1 MADTAAT
8 VSEATDT
15 DATAAASA
23 ALSVRAVGQLLA
35 THFPALFAG
44 PARPLKLRIQA
55 DIQQRVPGVFTREQL
70 SAFLRRHTGQTA
82 YLSAMA
88 RGGQRIDLDGAP
100 AGEIAAEH
108 REAAATEVQ
117 RRRANQQARFEQER
131 EALRQQREAV
141 RQEREALRRE
151 QDALHREQEQAM
163 RRRASLLHDYEN
175 TRLSAA
181 NFCALKGIDPAQLDT
196 LLAQARQ
203 EASQRAAAARAE
215 RGPGDGRP
223 RPDRPDRP
231 ERGDRRP
238 ERDGPRPDR
247 SGPRPDRA
255 GPRGDR
261 SGPGAERAGPRPDG
275 GRGPGRREGGPP
287 RRNDR
292 PPGTGPRPP
301 RKPSDE
307 NR

>member
-1 MADTAAT
+1 M
-8 VSEATDT
+8 
-15 DATAAASA
+15 
-23 ALSVRAVGQLLA
+23 RAIGQMLA
-35 THFPALFAG
+35 TRFPALFGG

-55 DIQQRVPGVFTREQL
+55 DIQQRAPGVFTREQL

-88 RGGQRIDLDGAP
+88 RGGQRFDLDGAP

-151 QDALHREQEQAM
+151 QGALRREQQAARRGQDPARREPDPNRSGQDPARRAQDPARRAQGPARREQDPTGRGQHAAQREPGPARREPDPAQREQDQAM

-181 NFCALKGIDPAQLDT
+181 NFCVLKGIDPTQLEA

-203 EASQRAAAARAE
+203 EAGQRAAAGRPD
-215 RGPGDGRP
+215 RGPGDSRP
-223 RPDRPDRP
+223 RADRA
-231 ERGDRRP
+231 
-238 ERDGPRPDR
+238 
-247 SGPRPDRA
+247 DRA
-255 GPRGDR
+255 GPRRDG
-261 SGPGAERAGPRPDG
+261 RPPQRDQ
-275 GRGPGRREGGPP
+275 
-287 RRNDR
+287 R
-292 PPGTGPRPP
+292 PPGAGPRPP
-301 RKPSDE
+301 RKPSSE
-307 NR
+307 SR